1 MTSGW
6 SASLAVAIIC
16 IRNDCCDPLNVR
28 TFTQVASR
36 PSSSTEVAEF
46 AGQLFF
52 RLWRASHTRIAAA
65 LETLGLTPALFGL
78 LNVLA
83 ARDGAM
89 QQELGSAMGVDPS
102 TMVALIDGLESS
114 GLAKRRPH
122 PTDRRARAVTIT
134 PKGRRALERGRGMAA
149 QVEDEV
155 LRGLTADERRELL
168 TLLRRALDSAPPQ
181 SLWRA
186 EEGD

>member
-1 MTSGW
+1 LLHS
-6 SASLAVAIIC
+6 SNRAKI
-16 IRNDCCDPLNVR
+16 
-28 TFTQVASR
+28 TQVPTS
-36 PSSSTEVAEF
+36 PSANDVVAEF

-52 RLWRASHTRIAAA
+52 RLWRASHTRAAAA
-65 LETLGLTPALFGL
+65 LQSIGLTTALFGL
-78 LNVLA
+78 LNILG
-83 ARDGAM
+83 ARKGAI
-89 QQELGSAMGVDPS
+89 QQELGAAMGVDPS
-102 TMVALIDGLESS
+102 TMVSLIDELEAA

-122 PTDRRARAVTIT
+122 PTDRRAREVAIT
-134 PKGRRALERGRGMAA
+134 PKGRRQLERGRRMVV

-155 LRGLTADERRELL
+155 LRGLTAAERRELM

>member
-1 MTSGW
+1 LICRFYNWYQKLLSQQQKCAKITEMATSP
-6 SASLAVAIIC
+6 SA
-16 IRNDCCDPLNVR
+16 NV
-28 TFTQVASR
+28 
-36 PSSSTEVAEF
+36 EVAEF

-65 LETLGLTPALFGL
+65 LESIGLTPALFAL
-78 LNVLA
+78 LNVLG
-83 ARDGAM
+83 AREGAM

-102 TMVALIDGLESS
+102 TMVSLIDELEAT
-114 GLAKRRPH
+114 GLAKRGPH
-122 PTDRRARAVTIT
+122 PTDRRARTVALT
-134 PKGRRALERGRGMAA
+134 PKGRRVLERTRRMAA

-155 LRGLTADERRELL
+155 LHGLTAAERRELL